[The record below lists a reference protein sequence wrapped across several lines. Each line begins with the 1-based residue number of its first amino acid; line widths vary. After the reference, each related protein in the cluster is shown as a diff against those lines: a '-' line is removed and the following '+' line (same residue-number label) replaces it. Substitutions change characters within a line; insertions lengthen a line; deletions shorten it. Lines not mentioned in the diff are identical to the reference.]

1 MVPVDYRLPAEER
14 FALMD
19 ELSGLYLAG
28 DSTTSILDDAYKS
41 AFIDTLMYLEES
53 VQSKKEHF
61 PVFMM
66 GNSLQTLVRARQE
79 TVNTLKPMQD
89 LRNEMLMV
97 EMLGMP
103 SDSYFFNGMNRE
115 EKQAVFNT
123 GTFFNRQSSGLRLRE
138 LAKDVELFKMLEP
151 LATFKSASE
160 SEEERFIAIA
170 EAHNLPLYVF
180 TYALEMT
187 QFYFEDPTLNN
198 DQYLLDHSI
207 VARTHSQFIANT
219 IADEGRQCVHEFAD
233 PSSVYDKLITHK
245 PLMSVVYQNMETD
258 LSTTMP
264 AGMSEHEIYLLQ

>member
-1 MVPVDYRLPAEER
+1 
-14 FALMD
+14 MD
-19 ELSGLYLAG
+19 ELSGLYLPG

-41 AFIDTLMYLEES
+41 AFIDTLIYLEES
-53 VQSKKEHF
+53 VQIKKEHF

-79 TVNTLKPMQD
+79 NIYTLKPMED

-123 GTFFNRQSSGLRLRE
+123 GTFFNRQSSGLRLKE
-138 LAKDVELFKMLEP
+138 LAKDAELFKMLEP
-151 LATFKSASE
+151 LATFISAAE
-160 SEEERFIAIA
+160 SEEDQFIAIA

-187 QFYFEDPTLNN
+187 
-198 DQYLLDHSI
+198 
-207 VARTHSQFIANT
+207 
-219 IADEGRQCVHEFAD
+219 
-233 PSSVYDKLITHK
+233 
-245 PLMSVVYQNMETD
+245 
-258 LSTTMP
+258 
-264 AGMSEHEIYLLQ
+264 

>member
-1 MVPVDYRLPAEER
+1 MPVDYRLPAEER

-19 ELSGLYLAG
+19 ELSGLYLPG

-41 AFIDTLMYLEES
+41 AFIDTLIYLEES
-53 VQSKKEHF
+53 VQIKKEHF

-79 TVNTLKPMQD
+79 SVNTLKPMED

-103 SDSYFFNGMNRE
+103 SDSYFFNGMDRE

-138 LAKDVELFKMLEP
+138 LAKDAELFKMLEP
-151 LATFKSASE
+151 LATFISASE
-160 SEEERFIAIA
+160 SEEDQFIAIA

-180 TYALEMT
+180 TYGLEMT

-198 DQYLLDHSI
+198 DEYLLDHSL

-219 IADEGRQCVHEFAD
+219 IADEGRQSVHEFAD
-233 PSSVYDKLITHK
+233 PSSVYDKLIIHK
-245 PLMSVVYQNMETD
+245 PLMSVVYQNMDTD